1 MTRTPDRRPGV
12 AQSILE
18 DNPWYTG
25 SQFEWAGLP
34 WIEPIY
40 AARRRYFVGCIER
53 AKRRAGRDVRVLD
66 AGCGDG
72 YWLTELRG
80 IAGVRLS
87 GVDYN
92 PLRVERARQA
102 APGVPVRC
110 LSLEEDGPEGGPF
123 DVILCSQ
130 VIEHVADDMGL
141 LHRLRTLLAPGGTL
155 ILGTP
160 NQGSPLARWRDRR
173 YARRGFVTDHVQFYT
188 EPVIR
193 RRLAAAGF
201 GIDGIMREV
210 FFPGDER
217 LQYPLT
223 RRRWGFWLLEALTV
237 LMPWQCSDFYF
248 ECRAPE
254 GAKPGKG
261 PE

>member
-1 MTRTPDRRPGV
+1 VGGQ
-12 AQSILE
+12 A
-18 DNPWYTG
+18 
-25 SQFEWAGLP
+25 
-34 WIEPIY
+34 WIKPVY
-40 AARRRYFVGCIER
+40 AARRRYMAECIER
-53 AKRRAGRDVRVLD
+53 AKRRAGREIEVLD
-66 AGCGDG
+66 ADCGDG
-72 YWLTELRG
+72 YWLVTLQE
-80 IAGVRLS
+80 IAGIRLS

-102 APGVPVRC
+102 APCVPVRC
-110 LSLEEDGPEGGPF
+110 LSLLEHPADRRF

-130 VIEHVADDMGL
+130 VIGHLADDMGL
-141 LHRLRTLLAPGGTL
+141 LSQLHALLVPGGTL

-193 RRLAAAGF
+193 RRIGAAGF
-201 GIDGIMREV
+201 GIDGVLREV

-223 RRRWGFWLLEALTV
+223 RRRWGFRLLELLTL
-237 LMPWQCSDFYF
+237 LMPWQCGGFYF
-248 ECRAPE
+248 ECRALE
-254 GAKPGKG
+254 GHAQGGQPG
-261 PE
+261 